1 MIGNVAARS
10 RFFLHM
16 GIAFLAI
23 ALIGFST
30 TFFIPLARGTF
41 DAPVVIH
48 VHGALFFGWLLF
60 FILQATLVHRRR
72 FPLHRQLGWI
82 GLGLAVCIAV
92 SGVLVGLHAT
102 RRDLA
107 GGEDPFVLGQF
118 VNILIEMAL
127 FLALVTAAVIY
138 RRDGETHKRLLLLAT
153 LSALAPAWL
162 RFRHFLPWV
171 PSPFVTFSVLADSL
185 LVLAMLR
192 DLRVRGSIHRSYFW
206 AGGPMVA
213 IHAIEL
219 AAITSPAWQALSRIL
234 LGLGAGVR

>member
-10 RFFLHM
+10 RYFLHM

-41 DAPVVIH
+41 E
-48 VHGALFFGWLLF
+48 
-60 FILQATLVHRRR
+60 
-72 FPLHRQLGWI
+72 
-82 GLGLAVCIAV
+82 

-127 FLALVTAAVIY
+127 FLALVTAAVVY
-138 RRDGETHKRLLLLAT
+138 RRDGEAHKRLLLLAT

-171 PSPFVTFSVLADSL
+171 PSPFVTLAKGALPEGQEHSCQKWLRQRAYACAIGRKLQPAIHCVPQGTKVLKPIL
-185 LVLAMLR
+185 LHHHR
-192 DLRVRGSIHRSYFW
+192 DLGQHIGRRANRSTCGY
-206 AGGPMVA
+206 ALPYDPMGKTGPGM
-213 IHAIEL
+213 
-219 AAITSPAWQALSRIL
+219 P
-234 LGLGAGVR
+234 